1 MRVMFDGS
9 PHIVTLG
16 KRRKSIL
23 QVLLSEFTLHKN
35 GNGLTLDVCV
45 TSDLLSIT
53 GNDGKREF
61 FKRLAPSASKSRN
74 KIRKSLDDFYR
85 KQRVRAYSFD
95 CSGSPI
101 RYANGGVLPV
111 VRLDSVDYFCLFYR
125 GIFPIGWNIANGGS
139 DDLDEL
145 LDPERI
151 LFREFG
157 EELLASDH
165 KRRLIYVH
173 EPGRED
179 KTYGLT
185 NEALEAW
192 KHKFKVLD
200 FDKYTRLSLPVK
212 WIEGPDKV
220 SARIGRRSH
229 TSGGYFL
236 NINPEDNSIE
246 LDRIALIN
254 LQNGVTLFD
263 GEISRGV
270 LCNRAIGLFP
280 VSEIRRKFRRGKIDK
295 MEFRPKRLFIG
306 GEERDTTNLVETIRR
321 ECVEATP
328 EILGE
333 GEIQAFK
340 RAPNK
345 LNLCPVTRGIV
356 ERYFDWEKDESRQS
370 MLTAREERRVTA
382 SVQKCEIFISFNSAD
397 KQEVLMLYDYPTT
410 RGHGVFCSA
419 VSLAQ
424 LGESDFAAAIGKA
437 LDAASC
443 LIVFG
448 TRPEHF
454 ESGWVTYEWNSF
466 FNEVH
471 SRRKANGKLFTLI
484 SGVRMD
490 ELPFALRQVQRI
502 EYSPASP
509 REAFEELCRFVEPSL
524 RSTQTARSMSAH

>member
-1 MRVMFDGS
+1 MPPRFDGS

-23 QVLLSEFTLHKN
+23 QVLLPEFTLHKN

-53 GNDGKREF
+53 GNDGKHEF
-61 FKRLAPSASKSRN
+61 FERLAPGASKSRN
-74 KIRKSLDDFYR
+74 KIRKSLADFYR
-85 KQRVRAYSFD
+85 NEHVRGYRFD

-111 VRLDSVDYFCLFYR
+111 VRLDSVDYFCFFYR

-165 KRRLIYVH
+165 QRRLIYVH

-192 KHKFKVLD
+192 KHKFNVLD

-220 SARIGRRSH
+220 SARVGRRSH

-254 LQNGVTLFD
+254 LQEGVNLFD

-280 VSEIRRKFRRGKIDK
+280 VNEFRREFRSGKIKK
-295 MEFRPKRLFIG
+295 MDFRPKRLFIG
-306 GEERDTTNLVETIRR
+306 GEERDTSNLVETLRR
-321 ECVEATP
+321 ECLEATP
-328 EILGE
+328 QILRE
-333 GEIQAFK
+333 GELQAFK

-356 ERYFDWEKDESRQS
+356 ERYFDWERDQSRQS
-370 MLTAREERRVTA
+370 VQTAREERRVAATA
-382 SVQKCEIFISFNSAD
+382 EKCEIFISFNSAD
-397 KQEVLMLYDYPTT
+397 KKEVLMLYDYLTK

-419 VSLAQ
+419 VTLAQ

-454 ESGWVTYEWNSF
+454 ESGWVSYEWNSF

-471 SRRKANGKLFTLI
+471 SMRKTNGKLFTLI
-484 SGVRMD
+484 SGVRIGD
-490 ELPFALRQVQRI
+490 LPFALRQVQRI

-509 REAFEELCRFVEPSL
+509 LESFEELCRFVEPSL
-524 RSTQTARSMSAH
+524 G